1 MGFWVLFMRSAIL
14 SAGFGLVLAGPAA
27 ASSIMTIDQPSGSF
41 QTLGSQTSFGSV
53 MTITPPPQA
62 TAETSGVVDELATA
76 SVGSPREDAAP
87 KAGQV
92 VFQRQADAD
101 AAWAKIASTESP
113 SLLYYGTPAPV
124 VVAVQAPK
132 PEAKPEVAKVDLNK
146 FPMVMRGGIEGD
158 LFPAAPAAD
167 AADDKAATGEAI
179 ASAEAGA
186 TPAIS
191 PADEERRLRDLA
203 RKREATPS
211 PKRQPITLNARQRA
225 ALQPK

>member
-1 MGFWVLFMRSAIL
+1 
-14 SAGFGLVLAGPAA
+14 
-27 ASSIMTIDQPSGSF
+27 MTIDQPSGSF
-41 QTLGSQTSFGSV
+41 QTLGSQSSFESV
-53 MTITPPPQA
+53 MTIAAPQQA
-62 TAETSGVVDELATA
+62 AAETSGVVDKFATA

-132 PEAKPEVAKVDLNK
+132 PEAKPAIAKVDLNK

-158 LFPAAPAAD
+158 LFPAAPAAGAED
-167 AADDKAATGEAI
+167 AAATGEAT
-179 ASAEAGA
+179 ASAEGGA

-225 ALQPK
+225 ELQPK